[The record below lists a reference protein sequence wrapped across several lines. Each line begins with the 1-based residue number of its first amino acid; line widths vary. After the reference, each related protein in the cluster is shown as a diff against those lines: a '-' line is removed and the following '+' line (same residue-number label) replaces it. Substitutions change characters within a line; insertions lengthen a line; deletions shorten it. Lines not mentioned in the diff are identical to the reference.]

1 MAPFFHKYSMV
12 TDEIKLI
19 RTKKEGDELLK
30 VQENYPNSIIDVN
43 SQKEKNVYIGIERIT
58 DNYNLGVDE
67 NKVTNTVGGMSSGI
81 NASELK
87 GKSISEILDIILFA
101 SDNNMTLKGV
111 QVVDKIE
118 NLTDDTL
125 VDIYQGMVVSVVEDK
140 SLYILLTNSDNLD
153 REWKK
158 VGSDVDIEELKVST
172 KKLSAPIVVAGLSEG
187 IGNITNGME
196 FGTDKT
202 IEDILRELLCKEI
215 YPSVYLSTTNPTI
228 SFDGISIDNTNNN
241 YKSVMEVGSVL
252 NLGSVSLG
260 LANISKPSRVGRGF
274 TWGYSVDN
282 DNKKDNGNN
291 NPPVKDGV
299 SSLVGKYSL
308 TETYTPSNIGIVR
321 TVESSENY
329 ENVKFDAGSVK
340 IALGSNKITFSASS
354 PSGSYTHPEYPEY
367 FVVSNL
373 GNTNENK
380 KLEKSDEVNKT
391 ITQITDNSKSIE
403 VTGVYPVYVNIDSGS
418 LVEDTKE
425 MELTDSNT
433 IVFENAPS
441 EVASKIHFTF
451 DYPATHDV
459 VSFMIMDVSRNFVDY
474 ASPYDK
480 VYETITKVIN
490 GEIVSYKRLKTTGN
504 FIGVSTYKIILSKGL
519 DE

>member
-1 MAPFFHKYSMV
+1 MV
-12 TDEIKLI
+12 EEIKFI
-19 RTKKEGDELLK
+19 KTDKEGSELQDIK
-30 VQENYPNSIIDVN
+30 KNYPNSIIDVN
-43 SQKEKNVYIGIERIT
+43 SNSEKNIYIGQDRVT
-58 DNYNLGVDE
+58 DNYNLGVGDE
-67 NKVTNTVGGMSSGI
+67 CVTNNVGGMESGI
-81 NASELK
+81 NASKLK

-101 SDNNMTLKGV
+101 SNNNLTLKGV

-118 NLTDDTL
+118 NLTDNTL
-125 VDIYQGMVVSVVEDK
+125 SDVYQGMVVSVVEDN
-140 SLYILLTNSDNLD
+140 SLYILLTNSDKLD

-228 SFDGISIDNTNNN
+228 SFGGISIDNTNSN
-241 YKSVMEVGSVL
+241 YKNVMEVGSVL

-260 LANISKPSRVGRGF
+260 LANISKPSRVGSGF

-291 NPPVKDGV
+291 NPPVKEGV

-308 TETYTPSNIGIVR
+308 TETYTPSNIGTVR

-329 ENVKFDAGSVK
+329 ENVKFDVGSVK
-340 IALGSNKITFSASS
+340 IALGSNIIYISASS

-373 GNTNENK
+373 GKTDINK
-380 KLEKSDEVNKT
+380 KLEKSSKVDRTLNS
-391 ITQITDNSKSIE
+391 ITDSVSVE
-403 VTGVYPVYVNIDSGS
+403 VTGVYPVYVNIDSGRF
-418 LVEDTKE
+418 VDDTIK
-425 MELTDSNT
+425 MDLTLDN
-433 IVFENAPS
+433 VFKFINIPS
-441 EVASKIHFTF
+441 ESENSIHFKF
-451 DYPATHDV
+451 DYPVTHTVTSFEIEDLKGNFVKFDGEYNAESEIISKV
-459 VSFMIMDVSRNFVDY
+459 VS
-474 ASPYDK
+474 
-480 VYETITKVIN
+480 
-490 GEIVSYKRLKTTGN
+490 GESVLYKRLQTMGKFLGA
-504 FIGVSTYKIILSKGL
+504 GLTYRIILSKGL

>member
-1 MAPFFHKYSMV
+1 MV
-12 TDEIKLI
+12 TDEIKFI
-19 RTKKEGDELLK
+19 KTDKEGTDLQ
-30 VQENYPNSIIDVN
+30 VIQENYPNSIIDVN

-125 VDIYQGMVVSVVEDK
+125 VDIYQGMVVSVVEDN

-321 TVESSENY
+321 TVKSSENY
-329 ENVKFDAGSVK
+329 EDVKFDAGSVK
-340 IALGSNKITFSASS
+340 ISLGSNIIYISASS

-373 GNTNENK
+373 GKTDINK
-380 KLEKSDEVNKT
+380 KLEKS
-391 ITQITDNSKSIE
+391 SKVDRTLDSIIDTVSIE
-403 VTGVYPVYVNIDSGS
+403 VTGVYPVYVNIDSGRF
-418 LVEDTKE
+418 VDDTIK
-425 MELTDSNT
+425 MDLTLDN
-433 IVFENAPS
+433 VFKFINIPSESENA
-441 EVASKIHFTF
+441 IHFKF
-451 DYPATHDV
+451 DYPSTHTVTSFEIEDLKGNFVNFDGEYNAESEIISKV
-459 VSFMIMDVSRNFVDY
+459 VS
-474 ASPYDK
+474 
-480 VYETITKVIN
+480 
-490 GEIVSYKRLKTTGN
+490 GESVLYKRLQTMGKFLGA
-504 FIGVSTYKIILSKGL
+504 GLTYRIILSKGL